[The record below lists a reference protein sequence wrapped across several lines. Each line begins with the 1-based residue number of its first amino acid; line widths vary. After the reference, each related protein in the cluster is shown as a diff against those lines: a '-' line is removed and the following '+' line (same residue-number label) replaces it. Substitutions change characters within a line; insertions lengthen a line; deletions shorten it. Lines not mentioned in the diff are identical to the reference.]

1 MNLAAPQPAIQADRA
16 AALVADVA
24 VARIEREMH
33 DSPGRKSLFSIVDLG
48 PELTSAIALEA
59 GRRIKGAEI
68 YINPALQDGSLPE
81 SMLSSWSAT
90 HIRNMERPSGEGA
103 ILFAVTTEHL
113 DVVGA
118 TVKEIKQV
126 SEEALS
132 QVPELWLSRCQ
143 DLKDLSSRMRDSVGA
158 FMRGAYAAGLVS
170 GGLPMLSRFVLR
182 LDEEYQRN
190 ARIEKAL
197 DNALSAFRIPAGA
210 GRFKDF
216 PQRGRIKSAEKWAED
231 LAELH
236 RKAEDAL
243 YLRND
248 RGAPLD
254 RDVLRARVRELASN
268 PHERVETLRTAWG
281 YARRGMAVAVM
292 PQGKYRTDGLKAH
305 GDGWLSRKRTF
316 QKYFSQDE
324 ITELVRSVTG
334 ERPVTFAPG
343 ILAVFRD
350 KDLEQQVAFRKRSRS
365 LLFPDMALPP
375 RPKRARP
382 AGAEPL
388 AIRAGDELGSIWR
401 TALALGRI
409 PTEEEVDAE
418 TRQALQGK
426 GISVGRALAACVREV
441 LNSDLLAQA
450 AAARKED
457 LLVHFALSLFPG
469 APRYGSLPASIQ
481 RDVRTFFGTH
491 AAVMEAARQELL
503 SLRNPE
509 RLEEAFSLASSEGLA
524 SFEAGALRFAMER
537 LPRMPVA
544 VRIVTGCAEIVHE
557 GISAADLA
565 EVTTRPVAVTVL
577 ACEGFDTALPR
588 VRSSTEVDLARQRTR
603 MRSYKDRVLYLR
615 SRFLERDHPAYAKQH
630 AADARLLSLGIVDE
644 AGRGPQAGDLA
655 ALMAG
660 AGRAA
665 THPE

>member
-1 MNLAAPQPAIQADRA
+1 VAGRGFSGKRVGGFLYFHKEALAHVPEDARVAVEEA
-16 AALVADVA
+16 AAKASFDWNVAKYSPSRLSLMLYEDFDA
-24 VARIEREMH
+24 VA
-33 DSPGRKSLFSIVDLG
+33 F
-48 PELTSAIALEA
+48 
-59 GRRIKGAEI
+59 
-68 YINPALQDGSLPE
+68 PAL
-81 SMLSSWSAT
+81 LSA
-90 HIRNMERPSGEGA
+90 
-103 ILFAVTTEHL
+103 
-113 DVVGA
+113 
-118 TVKEIKQV
+118 
-126 SEEALS
+126 
-132 QVPELWLSRCQ
+132 
-143 DLKDLSSRMRDSVGA
+143 SSYDPASGA
-158 FMRGAYAAGLVS
+158 FETSDYS
-170 GGLPMLSRFVLR
+170 GRENPP
-182 LDEEYQRN
+182 
-190 ARIEKAL
+190 I
-197 DNALSAFRIPAGA
+197 
-210 GRFKDF
+210 
-216 PQRGRIKSAEKWAED
+216 
-231 LAELH
+231 LH
-236 RKAEDAL
+236 RKETLLPPDDPRLPAFLAVTRKAEEKGLFADTKRIGTRAVWQRMLSEAGLRTEGPRLVSADEAPVEVSREKTAL
-243 YLRND
+243 ARTGLSQPVGLMIRFGMLDKENEVFDYGCG
-248 RGAPLD
+248 RGD
-254 RDVLRARVRELASN
+254 DVATLQANGYAAFGWDPNHRSDGERRQADIVNLGFVLNVIEN
-268 PHERVETLRTAWG
+268 PHEREETLRTAWG

-305 GDGWLSRKRTF
+305 GDGWLSSKRTF

-334 ERPVTFAPG
+334 ERPVTLAPG

-375 RPKRARP
+375 RPERARP

-388 AIRAGDELGSIWR
+388 AVRAGDELGSIWR

-418 TRQALQGK
+418 TREALQGK

-441 LNSDLLAQA
+441 LDPDLLSQA

-509 RLEEAFSLASSEGLA
+509 TLEEAFSLASSESLA

-544 VRIVTGCAEIVHE
+544 VRIVMGCAEIVHE

-577 ACEGFDTALPR
+577 ACEGLDTALPR
-588 VRSSTEVDLARQRTR
+588 VRSRTEVDLARQRTK
-603 MRSYKDRVLYLR
+603 MRSYEDRVLYLR
-615 SRFLERDHPAYAKQH
+615 SRFLERGHPGYAKQL
-630 AADARLLSLGIVDE
+630 AADTRLLSLGIVDE
-644 AGRGPQAGDLA
+644 AGRGPKAGDLA

-660 AGRAA
+660 VGRG
-665 THPE
+665 E